1 MARWHLAVFLGLA
14 CAPPKPAPGGPPA
27 PAPGPTPPGE
37 SPAPTN
43 EKGIQLRTDGV
54 YRYALGRRDSLVAQ
68 MPSGESQVQVTGQ
81 TAYVTISLQP
91 TPSGTQFSAVLD
103 SVRPDPDITIPS
115 TQLDSAEKA
124 RWTSKLQPSGWLD
137 SLKASKR
144 SFLADEVR
152 DQVNLLFPIVP
163 TEGVRAGATWEA
175 TGSVPA
181 RLSVVDLTETVAASG
196 SAGQVTSAD
205 GVRFVP
211 VTVVRSTSGQGSSM
225 QSAQPLDLSATG
237 RDSLDYRLSSDG
249 RVLAAEGTSSRTM
262 TLTVRDVGQ
271 TVPVTQDS
279 RVTFQLLP

>member
-1 MARWHLAVFLGLA
+1 
-14 CAPPKPAPGGPPA
+14 
-27 PAPGPTPPGE
+27 
-37 SPAPTN
+37 
-43 EKGIQLRTDGV
+43 V
-54 YRYALGRRDSLVAQ
+54 YRYALTRRDSLVAQ

-91 TPSGTQFSAVLD
+91 TGAGAQFSAVLD

-124 RWTSKLQPSGWLD
+124 RWTSTLQPSGWLD

-152 DQVNLLFPIVP
+152 DQINLLFPIVP
-163 TEGVRAGATWEA
+163 AEGVRGGATWEGS
-175 TGSVPA
+175 GSVPA
-181 RLSVVDLTETVAASG
+181 RLSVVDLTESVVASG
-196 SAGQVTSAD
+196 SAGQMTSAD

-211 VTVVRSTSGQGSSM
+211 VTVVRSTSGQGSSL

-249 RVLAAEGTSSRTM
+249 RVLAAEGVSSRTM

-271 TVPVTQDS
+271 TVPATQES